1 MLLAAILFSIFLVAG
16 SWLTVLLLPLPWWVG
31 LVATTLA
38 ILIIIGVLVFRRL
51 RAVARASALERE
63 LMRQAAQHA
72 DQARPDRRPEVLALQ
87 ANMKQAIEA
96 LKRSKLA
103 KKGGKTALYALPWY
117 VIVGPPAA
125 GKTTALEQSGLAFS
139 SPVANTP
146 KIKGTA
152 GTRNCD
158 WWFSQEAILLD
169 TAGRFATDDDDRE
182 EWIAFLETIKRFR
195 SERPLDGV
203 IVALSTADLAGASD
217 AQLEDLAAKL
227 RSRIDEI
234 TARLEMVV
242 PIYVMFT
249 KADLVAGFAEF
260 FGDLGKQQRGQP
272 WGATFLMDDERL
284 SDAARACDAEF
295 DVLVKTLHA
304 RMIER
309 LAREPLPEVRAR
321 VLQFPIELAA
331 LRAPIAHFIEQLV
344 QPNPYQETPI
354 LRGFYFTSGTQVGR
368 PMDRVLAS
376 MARGFDLGPLPAL
389 GQMPQGQSVSY
400 FVTDLFR
407 NIVFPDRHLAVRSTS
422 LLQRY
427 ARRQI
432 LYGAGALFLTMM
444 LVLPAAITYLNDSDL
459 VRATARDVD
468 EVTRLEKA
476 KGRGSAAVTEALGVL
491 SERMKILE
499 QARSGFRLP
508 GFVGSSAAAPLYEP
522 VRALYASRVREI
534 VDGAVKKQIRDDVRA
549 IGESTRADADSF
561 QTSYETLKL
570 YVMMASPDHLDVD
583 WATSHLADKWARA
596 LRGEGEVA
604 AEKLVAPSRFYV
616 ESLAADRTW
625 VWASD
630 ESILGRARSRLS
642 RLPFVELQYGWLLS
656 SAEGV
661 APIRPE
667 KIFYGPAD
675 QFIGARSRDVE
686 VPGAYTAAGW
696 DKIRGLLEGSTPRL
710 VIEPWVIGGVMRDA
724 DEAQRM
730 STEQLREMYY
740 RRYEQAWS
748 DFLGGIVVQTPSEIR
763 TAIEE
768 LTALSETEGPYTRLF
783 RAISENVRLDMEPP
797 TLAGKL
803 LDKGKDFATAAS
815 DKVMGKDAEAPGE
828 RKVSPVERYFKSLLR
843 FGSGDGGGGKADIAS
858 TGLSQY
864 LGQVSNLAIALRQLA
879 ESKSQATTEFQ
890 SELARTAAGVERLL
904 NGVDAGTRLL
914 LEPLLMNPIR
924 GGRQGVITTGNAIL
938 QEKWQKEVYELW
950 SGKLAP
956 RYPFADGA
964 GEEVSL
970 AEFSDF
976 FRPTGGALWKFY
988 DKNLTEYLDRTG
1000 NAFALK
1006 ATVEAGSFRPDFL
1019 RCLSHAAEISDA
1031 LYGTAPEP
1039 LVSFGLRMHS
1049 VGAQVSEITFRVDG
1063 QATVY
1068 RNEPERWVGAQ
1079 WPGKGTPKAASIQVK
1094 GAGFTDE
1101 TARSGDF
1108 GFFRLLAASGG
1119 LKAAGADGSLVAN
1132 FSLTRPGLAAVPV
1145 DFRPAKAVHPFH
1157 ADFFRRLK
1165 CPAEVLQEGS
1175 PAPTENARPRRG
1187 HGR

>member
-1 MLLAAILFSIFLVAG
+1 MLLAAILIAVFLVAG

-31 LVATTLA
+31 LVATAVALA
-38 ILIIIGVLVFRRL
+38 LVIGVLVFRRL

-63 LMRQAAQHA
+63 LLRQAAQHA
-72 DQARPDRRPEVLALQ
+72 EQVRPDRRAEVLSLQ

-96 LKRSKLA
+96 LKRSRLS

-139 SPVANTP
+139 SPVANAP

-182 EWIAFLETIKRFR
+182 EWVAFLDTIKRFR

-203 IVALSTADLAGASD
+203 VVAQSTADLAGASD
-217 AQLEDLAAKL
+217 AELEDLAVKL

-234 TARLEMVV
+234 TARLEIVV

-249 KADLVAGFAEF
+249 KADLVAGFVEF
-260 FGDLGKQQRGQP
+260 FGDLGKQQRAQP
-272 WGATFLMDDERL
+272 WGATFSMDDERL
-284 SDAARACDAEF
+284 AEPGRACDAEF
-295 DVLVKTLHA
+295 EVLIKALHA

-309 LAREPLPEVRAR
+309 LAREPMPEVRAR
-321 VLQFPIELAA
+321 VLQFPVEFAA
-331 LRAPIAHFIEQLV
+331 LRAPLAHFIEQLV
-344 QPNPYQETPI
+344 RTNPYQETPI

-368 PMDRVLAS
+368 PMDRVLAH

-389 GQMPQGQSVSY
+389 GAAPEGQPFSY
-400 FVTDLFR
+400 FVTELFR
-407 NIVFPDRHLAVRSTS
+407 NIIFPDRHLAVRSTS
-422 LLQRY
+422 LIKRY

-444 LVLPAAITYLNDSDL
+444 LVLPATISYLNDSDL
-459 VRATARDVD
+459 VRGTARDIG
-468 EVTRLEKA
+468 EVARIEKA

-491 SERMKILE
+491 SERIKILE
-499 QARSGFRLP
+499 QAKAGFRLP
-508 GFVGSSAAAPLYEP
+508 GLVGSAAAVPLYEP

-534 VDGAVKKQIRDDVRA
+534 VDGAVKKQVREDVRA
-549 IGESTRADADSF
+549 IAESTRSDADSF
-561 QTSYETLKL
+561 RSSYDTLKL
-570 YVMMASPDHLDVD
+570 YLMMTAPEHLDAD
-583 WATSHLADKWARA
+583 WATSHLAEKWARA
-596 LRGEGEVA
+596 LRGE
-604 AEKLVAPSRFYV
+604 AELDPDKLLAPARFYV
-616 ESLAADRTW
+616 DGLAADRTLAW
-625 VWASD
+625 PSE

-696 DKIRGLLEGSTPRL
+696 EKIRGLLDGSSPRL
-710 VIEPWVIGGVMRDA
+710 ALEPWVIGGVMRDA
-724 DEAQRM
+724 DEAQKM
-730 STEQLREMYY
+730 STEQLREMYF

-748 DFLGGIVVQTPSEIR
+748 DFVGGIVVQTPSEIG

-783 RAISENVRLDMEPP
+783 RTISENVRLDMEPP

-803 LDKGKDFATAAS
+803 LEKGKDLATSVA
-815 DKVMGKDAEAPGE
+815 DKAMGKDAEAPGE
-828 RKVSPVERYFKSLLR
+828 RKLSPVERYFKSLLR
-843 FGSGDGGGGKADIAS
+843 FGSGDGGGAKGDAAP

-879 ESKSQATTEFQ
+879 ESKSQATNEFQ
-890 SELARTAAGVERLL
+890 AELARTAAGVERLL

-956 RYPFADGA
+956 RYPFTDGA
-964 GEEVSL
+964 AEEVSL

-976 FRPTGGALWKFY
+976 FRPTAGALWKFY
-988 DKNLTEYLDRTG
+988 DKNLAEYLDRTG
-1000 NAFALK
+1000 NAFSLK
-1006 ATVEAGSFRPDFL
+1006 PSVDAGSFRPDFL
-1019 RCLSHAAEISDA
+1019 RCLNQAADITDA
-1031 LYGTAPEP
+1031 LYGAAPEP
-1039 LVSFGLRMHS
+1039 LVTFGLRMHS

-1079 WPGKGTPKAASIQVK
+1079 WPGKGTPRAASIQVK

-1119 LKAAGADGSLVAN
+1119 LKPGAGDGSLVAN
-1132 FSLTRPGLAAVPV
+1132 FTLTRPGLSSVPV

-1157 ADFFRRLK
+1157 ADFFRRIK
-1165 CPAEVLQEGS
+1165 CPAEILHES
-1175 PAPTENARPRRG
+1175 APPPGTARPHRAPVR
-1187 HGR
+1187 